1 MSKSLI
7 IPPRP
12 DSLIALQKLMAKP
25 EPDLKALAK
34 LIKKDVALYSILL
47 SIVNS
52 PLYRRS
58 VQINSIDQAIV
69 ILGAN
74 RVFTLLQ
81 SIIVRSSLESSDLL
95 EGFWNSAIEVAHICS
110 MIAEQFIIID
120 TEMAYNVGMLHA
132 AGIPL
137 MMQNFAEYRAFHQQ
151 YVGLPAK
158 QLCLLEREHFDTD
171 HYQQG
176 YELTQYWNLDD
187 HVSLSLRYQPI
198 TNAIIK
204 NPKHLPTEV
213 LTLLALLKIAKA
225 ISPEYSSYWMQ
236 AENEQA
242 LLQNLK
248 SPLEFLHISQD
259 DLYDLREQVQPYQQ
273 AS

>member
-12 DSLIALQKLMAKP
+12 DSLLVLQKLMAEP
-25 EPDLKALAK
+25 EPNLDTLAK

-58 VQINSIDQAIV
+58 VQISSIDQAIV

-74 RVFTLLQ
+74 KVFTLLQ
-81 SIIVRSSLESSDLL
+81 SIIIRSSLESSDLL
-95 EGFWNSAIEVAHICS
+95 EEFWNSAIEVAHICS
-110 MIAEQFIIID
+110 IIAEQFILID

-132 AGIPL
+132 TGIPL
-137 MMQNFAEYRAFHQQ
+137 MMRNFTEYHIFHQQ
-151 YVGLPAK
+151 CAGLSSK
-158 QLCLLEREHFDTD
+158 ERCLLEREHFQTD

-176 YELTQYWNLDD
+176 YELTQHWNLDD
-187 HVSLSLRYQPI
+187 NVGLSLRYQPI
-198 TNAIIK
+198 TNAVIK
-204 NPKHLPTEV
+204 NPKHLTAEV
-213 LTLLALLKIAKA
+213 PTLLAILQIAKA
-225 ISPEYSSYWMQ
+225 ISPEYSSYWGQ
-236 AENEQA
+236 EENDKA
-242 LLQNLK
+242 LQKSLK
-248 SPLEFLHISQD
+248 SSLEFLHISQD
-259 DLYDLREQVQPYQQ
+259 DLQDLLEQVQPYRQ